1 MDEKSGYN
9 SIDYQGLF
17 RNNHTV
23 MLIINPKSGRII
35 DANPA
40 AVNFY
45 GYNREELINMSIHEI
60 NVLDPEIINEQMMQA
75 ENSNKNHFIFKH
87 RLSDGR
93 ICDVDVYSGLI
104 DYKDEE
110 LLYSIVHDRTNQNKA
125 LVKLRNNEELFRL
138 IFEQSPLGAC
148 IMSLDFTLLEI
159 NNAFCN
165 MLGYSKEELL
175 SHRFTEDTHPDDLD
189 MDMELRKQLLA
200 GMIEDYNIEKRYIH
214 INGEIVWGNVNV
226 SAIKDHNN
234 RLVKILVLIEDITRQ
249 KQIESLF
256 LKKTNKL
263 DSIREILD
271 LKMED
276 NEEVEYRLKQLI
288 KELKMSNQEL
298 ERFAYV
304 SSHDLKEPLRMI
316 ISFLQLLKSRYY
328 DSLDQDANDFIDF
341 AVEGA
346 QRMDMMINDL
356 LQFSRVGNDRDFK
369 YIDCEIV
376 VKNCISNL
384 NQLIEDNNAT
394 VVHDALPK
402 IHANEELMNQLF
414 QNLIGNAIKY
424 RRDINPQISIN
435 SSENDDEHL
444 FSVSDNGIGIE
455 KQHLDR
461 IFTVFQRLHSREE
474 YEGTGIGLAISKKI
488 VDQHNGKIWAESE
501 PGVGTTFYFT
511 IPK

>member
-1 MDEKSGYN
+1 MDEKSQFK
-9 SIDYQGLF
+9 SMDYQGLF
-17 RNNHTV
+17 RNDHTV

-45 GYNREELINMSIHEI
+45 GYNREELVNMSIHEI
-60 NVLDPEIINEQMMQA
+60 NVLDPDIIDEQMLQA
-75 ENSNKNHFIFKH
+75 ENKNKNHFIFKH
-87 RLSDGR
+87 RLADGR

-104 DYKDEE
+104 DYEGEE
-110 LLYSIVHDRTNQNKA
+110 LLYSIVHDRTDQNNA

-148 IMSLDFTLLEI
+148 IMSLDFKPLKM
-159 NNAFCN
+159 NNALCN

-175 SHRFTEDTHPDDLD
+175 TRKFTEDTHPDDLD
-189 MDMELRKQLLA
+189 MDLELRKQLVA
-200 GMIEDYNIEKRYIH
+200 GMIDDYHLEKRYIH
-214 INGEIVWGNVNV
+214 FNGEIIWGNVNV
-226 SAIKDHNN
+226 SAIKDQNN
-234 RLVKILVLIEDITRQ
+234 RLVKILVLVEDINRQ
-249 KQIESLF
+249 KQMEKLF
-256 LKKTNKL
+256 LKRTDKL
-263 DSIREILD
+263 DSIRQILD

-276 NEEVEYRLKQLI
+276 NEEVENRLKQLI

-328 DSLDQDANDFIDF
+328 NNLDQDANDFIDF

-356 LQFSRVGNDRDFK
+356 LQFSRVGNERDFK
-369 YIDCEIV
+369 YLDCEIV
-376 VKNCISNL
+376 VRNTISNL
-384 NQLIEDNNAT
+384 SQLIENNDAT
-394 VVHDALPK
+394 VVHGALPK
-402 IHANEELMNQLF
+402 IHANEELMAQLF

-424 RRDINPQISIN
+424 RRDVKPHISID
-435 SSENDDEHL
+435 SSEKEEDYL

-488 VDQHNGKIWAESE
+488 VQQHNGKIWAKSE
-501 PGVGTTFYFT
+501 PGLGTTFYFT

>member
-1 MDEKSGYN
+1 MDEKSQFK
-9 SIDYQGLF
+9 SMDYQGLF
-17 RNNHTV
+17 RNDHTV

-45 GYNREELINMSIHEI
+45 GYNREELVNMSIHEI
-60 NVLDPEIINEQMMQA
+60 NVLDPDIIDEQMMQA
-75 ENSNKNHFIFKH
+75 ENKNKNHFIFKH
-87 RLSDGR
+87 RLADGR
-93 ICDVDVYSGLI
+93 ICDVDVYSGLV
-104 DYKDEE
+104 DYEGEE
-110 LLYSIVHDRTNQNKA
+110 LLYSIVHDRTDQNKA

-148 IMSLDFTLLEI
+148 IMSLDFTPLKM
-159 NNAFCN
+159 NNALCN

-175 SHRFTEDTHPDDLD
+175 TRKFTEDTHPDDLD
-189 MDMELRKQLLA
+189 MDLELRKQLVA
-200 GMIEDYNIEKRYIH
+200 GMIDDYHIEKRYIH
-214 INGEIVWGNVNV
+214 LNGEIVWGNVNV
-226 SAIKDHNN
+226 SAIKDQNN
-234 RLVKILVLIEDITRQ
+234 RLVKILVLVEDITRQ
-249 KQIESLF
+249 KQMEKLF
-256 LKKTNKL
+256 LKRTDKL
-263 DSIREILD
+263 DSIRQILD

-276 NEEVEYRLKQLI
+276 NEEVENRLKQLI

-328 DSLDQDANDFIDF
+328 NNLDQDANDFIDF

-356 LQFSRVGNDRDFK
+356 LQFSRVGNERDFK
-369 YIDCEIV
+369 YLDCEIV
-376 VKNCISNL
+376 VRNTISNL
-384 NQLIEDNNAT
+384 SQLIENNDAT
-394 VVHDALPK
+394 VVHGTLPK

-424 RRDINPQISIN
+424 RRDVKPHISID
-435 SSENDDEHL
+435 SSEKGDDYL

-488 VDQHNGKIWAESE
+488 VQQHNGKIWAKSE
-501 PGVGTTFYFT
+501 PGLGTTFYFT